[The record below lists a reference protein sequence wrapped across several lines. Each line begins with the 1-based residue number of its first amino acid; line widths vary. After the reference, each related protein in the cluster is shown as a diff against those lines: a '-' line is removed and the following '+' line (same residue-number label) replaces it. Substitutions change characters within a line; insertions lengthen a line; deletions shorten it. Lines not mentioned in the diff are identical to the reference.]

1 MFFISNNLLIKGKF
15 TRLKPNQKD
24 RLKNAMQGVNNS
36 QVKEIFLLLVWLEK
50 AI

>member
-1 MFFISNNLLIKGKF
+1 MFFISNNVLLKGQF

-36 QVKEIFLLLVWLEK
+36 QAKEIFLLQVWLEK
-50 AI
+50 AV